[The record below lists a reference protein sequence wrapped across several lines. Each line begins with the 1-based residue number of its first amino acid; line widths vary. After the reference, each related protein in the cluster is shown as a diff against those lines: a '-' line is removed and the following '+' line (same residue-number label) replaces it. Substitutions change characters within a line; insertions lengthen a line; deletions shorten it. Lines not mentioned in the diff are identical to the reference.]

1 MSRVSDFTQRIQ
13 ERVRESMVKNEDQVF
28 MGLTIVIGAIVG
40 LVIVAFILVIDGL
53 GALLYDDDGAR
64 WRRLVVPIAAT
75 LTAGYLLYRFFP
87 DARGSGVPQTKAAMF
102 ARRGLIPLK
111 TVVGKF
117 ITSSITLAAG
127 IALGRE
133 GPSVQIGAGL
143 ASGLGRG
150 LGLAADKV
158 QMLVPIGAAAALAA
172 AFNTPLA
179 AILFA
184 LEEIMGNLHAPILGS
199 VVVSVFTSLFVM
211 RLILGNEPLFEVPAY
226 EAVHPGEFIVY
237 AILGVI
243 GGLVS
248 VAFVKLML
256 RMRERFLSMPR
267 KTRWLQ
273 PAAGGVVVGVM
284 AFALPEIFRSGHHPV
299 GEALNGTM
307 PPTQMA
313 ALVVLGV
320 IATAVCYA
328 SGNAGGIF
336 GPSLFIGAMVGGT
349 IGSLVHAYIPEYTA
363 SPGAYALVGMGTAF
377 AGILRVPMVSVIM
390 IFELTHDYAIIVPLM
405 ISNLISFFVSYR
417 FQKTPLYE
425 ALALQ
430 EGIHLPTSE
439 SEKRHLQVRLAMRP
453 PHETFTTDMTLTEC
467 LERAGHSTLR
477 AWPVIDNNGVWG
489 VVSATQIE
497 EALDS
502 DNPDKKIVDLLDSH
516 VFPHLHADHFAR
528 PRARAHGEGGL
539 RSAAGGESGERARD
553 GRRVLASRRVAGV
566 RGSRATAP
574 ARRPNKVTR
583 ESRRPAR
590 EQRERG
596 LG

>member
-1 MSRVSDFTQRIQ
+1 MSRVSDFTHRVQD
-13 ERVRESMVKNEDQVF
+13 RVRELMAENESQVF
-28 MGLTIVIGAIVG
+28 MALTIVIGALTG
-40 LVIVAFILVIDGL
+40 LAVVAFILVTDGL
-53 GALLYDDDGAR
+53 EALFYTEGGAR
-64 WRRLVVPIAAT
+64 WRRLVTPILAT
-75 LTAGYLLYRFFP
+75 LGAGYLLYRFFP
-87 DARGSGVPQTKAAMF
+87 EARGSGVPQTKAALF
-102 ARRGLIPLK
+102 ARRGLIPIR
-111 TVVGKF
+111 TVIGKF
-117 ITSSITLAAG
+117 ATSSLTLASG

-133 GPSVQIGAGL
+133 GPSVQIGGGI
-143 ASGLGRG
+143 ASTLGRG
-150 LGLAADKV
+150 LGLGGETL
-158 QMLVPIGAAAALAA
+158 QRLVPVGAAAALAA

-211 RLILGNEPLFEVPAY
+211 RSILGNNPLFEVPAY
-226 EAVHPGEFIVY
+226 EAVHPAEFIVY
-237 AILGVI
+237 ALLGVV

-256 RMRERFLSMPR
+256 RMRERFLSLPR
-267 KTRWLQ
+267 RTRWLQ
-273 PAAGGVVVGVM
+273 PAAGGVVVGGL
-284 AFALPEIFRSGHHPV
+284 AFALPEIFSFGYHTV
-299 GEALNGTM
+299 GEALNGTL
-307 PPTQMA
+307 PPTHMA

-320 IATAVCYA
+320 VATAVCYA

-349 IGSLVHAYIPEYTA
+349 LGTVVHYYFEAYTA

-453 PHETFTTDMTLTEC
+453 PHETFDIEMTVADC
-467 LERAGHSTLR
+467 LERAGHSSMR
-477 AWPVIDNNGVWG
+477 AWPVVDKNGVWG
-489 VVSATQIE
+489 VVSLSQLE
-497 EALDS
+497 NVVDGDRPEKKVGDLVDS
-502 DNPDKKIVDLLDSH
+502 R
-516 VFPHLHADHFAR
+516 VFPHLHADHSLDLALER
-528 PRARAHGEGGL
+528 MGKEGYDL
-539 RSAAGGESGERARD
+539 LP
-553 GRRVLASRRVAGV
+553 VV
-566 RGSRATAP
+566 SRANVHEMEGVCSLLDVLRAFGVHRQHPGAP
-574 ARRPNKVTR
+574 PEAGDQVG
-583 ESRRPAR
+583 S
-590 EQRERG
+590 
-596 LG
+596 

>member
-1 MSRVSDFTQRIQ
+1 MSRVSDLTHRIQ
-13 ERVRESMVKNEDQVF
+13 DRVRELMAQNENQVF
-28 MGLTIVIGAIVG
+28 MGLTIVIGAVVG
-40 LVIVAFILVIDGL
+40 LAIVAFILVIDGL
-53 GALLYDDDGAR
+53 EGLLYAADGAR
-64 WRRLVVPIAAT
+64 WRRLVTPIAAT
-75 LTAGYLLYRFFP
+75 LVAGYLLYRFFP

-117 ITSSITLAAG
+117 IASSITLASG
-127 IALGRE
+127 MALGRE

-143 ASGLGRG
+143 ASSLGRG

-211 RLILGNEPLFEVPAY
+211 RLLLGNDPLFEVPAY

-237 AILGVI
+237 ALLGVV

-248 VAFVKLML
+248 VVFVKSML
-256 RMRERFLSMPR
+256 RLRERFLSLPR
-267 KTRWLQ
+267 RTRWLQ

-284 AFALPEIFRSGHHPV
+284 AFTLPELFRFGHHTV
-299 GEALNGTM
+299 GEALNGTL
-307 PPTQMA
+307 PPMQMA
-313 ALVVLGV
+313 ALVILGL

-349 IGSLVHAYIPEYTA
+349 IGSVVHGYFPDHTA

-405 ISNLISFFVSYR
+405 ISNLLSFFVSYR

-453 PHETFTTDMTLTEC
+453 PHETFTTDMTLVDC
-467 LERAGHSTLR
+467 LERAGHSTMR
-477 AWPVIDNNGVWG
+477 AWPVIDKNGVWG
-489 VVSATQIE
+489 VVSLSQIE
-497 EALDS
+497 KARDETR
-502 DNPDKKIVDLLDSH
+502 PEMKVGDLLDSH
-516 VFPHLHADHFAR
+516 VFPHLHADHSLDLA
-528 PRARAHGEGGL
+528 L
-539 RSAAGGESGERARD
+539 ERMGKQGYD
-553 GRRVLASRRVAGV
+553 LLPVV
-566 RGSRATAP
+566 SRANVHEMEGVCSLLDVLRAFGVHGQHPGGPPDTDDQGG
-574 ARRPNKVTR
+574 
-583 ESRRPAR
+583 S
-590 EQRERG
+590 
-596 LG
+596 

>member
-1 MSRVSDFTQRIQ
+1 MSRVSDFTHRIQ
-13 ERVRESMVKNEDQVF
+13 DRVRELMAQNENQVF
-28 MGLTIVIGAIVG
+28 MVLTIVIGAVVG
-40 LVIVAFILVIDGL
+40 LTIVAFILVTDGL
-53 GALLYDDDGAR
+53 ETLLYAEGGAR
-64 WRRLVVPIAAT
+64 WRRLVTPILAT
-75 LTAGYLLYRFFP
+75 LGVGFLLQRFFP

-102 ARRGLIPLK
+102 ARRGVIPFR

-117 ITSSITLAAG
+117 LTSSMTLASG

-133 GPSVQIGAGL
+133 GPSVQIGGGL
-143 ASGLGRG
+143 ASSLGRG
-150 LGLAADKV
+150 LGLAGDKI

-184 LEEIMGNLHAPILGS
+184 LEEIVGNLHAPILGS

-211 RLILGNEPLFEVPAY
+211 RLILGNDPLFEVPAY
-226 EAVHPGEFIVY
+226 ETVHPGEFIVY
-237 AILGVI
+237 ALLGVI

-248 VAFVKLML
+248 VVFVKFML

-267 KTRWLQ
+267 RTRWLQ

-284 AFALPEIFRSGHHPV
+284 AFTLPEIFRFGYGTV
-299 GEALNGTM
+299 GQALNGTL

-349 IGSLVHAYIPEYTA
+349 LGSIVHGYFPDYTA
-363 SPGAYALVGMGTAF
+363 SPGAYALVGMGTTF

-405 ISNLISFFVSYR
+405 ISNLISFFVSYK

-430 EGIHLPTSE
+430 QGIHLPTSE

-453 PHETFTTDMTLTEC
+453 PHETFETNMTVAEC
-467 LERAGHSTLR
+467 LERAGHSSMR
-477 AWPVIDNNGVWG
+477 AWPVIDKKRRLGYR
-489 VVSATQIE
+489 VVDA
-497 EALDS
+497 
-502 DNPDKKIVDLLDSH
+502 
-516 VFPHLHADHFAR
+516 
-528 PRARAHGEGGL
+528 
-539 RSAAGGESGERARD
+539 
-553 GRRVLASRRVAGV
+553 
-566 RGSRATAP
+566 
-574 ARRPNKVTR
+574 TR
-583 ESRRPAR
+583 ESARRRTLGNENRRSAGFSRVPSSAR
-590 EQRERG
+590 G
-596 LG
+596 SFP